1 MSEQVVQPTEP
12 SAESIETIETPTQPT
27 ETPTPEVKK
36 RLKSLQLKIDGESFN
51 EELPFEIDDD
61 PKVIE
66 WMTKNL
72 QMSKMAN
79 KRASEKATFEKEV
92 SSFIQE
98 LKTNP
103 RKALSNPAIGLDVKK
118 FAQEIIEEEIAQMQK
133 SPEQIEKERIQQEL
147 QELKAERER
156 EREEFR
162 QKELER
168 GQKEEFQRYDNLFT
182 EALKSAELPK
192 TPYTTKKMADTML
205 AALEQGIQ
213 VEASDIVGIVKEEI
227 MKDIEDMFSAMPSEV
242 VSKIIGK
249 KHLDGL
255 RKTNLAKVKE
265 QAVVNNARK
274 VEEVSK
280 VAPKAPEAKKM
291 TYSEFFKL

>member
-1 MSEQVVQPTEP
+1 MSDEIVQP
-12 SAESIETIETPTQPT
+12 SESIESIESSETQTQEQPK
-27 ETPTPEVKK
+27 EVTPEVKK
-36 RLKSLQLKIDGESFN
+36 RLKSLQLKIDGIEST
-51 EELPFEIDDD
+51 EDLPFEIDDD
-61 PKVIE
+61 PKIVE

-72 QMSKMAN
+72 QMSKMAG
-79 KRASEKATFEKEV
+79 KRATEKATFEREV

-133 SPEQIEKERIQQEL
+133 SPEQIEKESITKEL

-162 QKELER
+162 QKELKR
-168 GQKEEFQRYDNLFT
+168 GEQEEFQRYDSIFT
-182 EALKSAELPK
+182 KALESVELPK

-205 AALEQGIQ
+205 AALEHGIQ
-213 VEASDIVGIVKEEI
+213 VEPQDIVGIVKEEI

-265 QAVVNNARK
+265 QTIVNNAK
-274 VEEVSK
+274 NVSEVSK
-280 VAPKAPEAKKM
+280 AAPKAPEAKKM